1 MMYYVSFV
9 TCDATVSPNATLL
22 CTCTYVSCRFLSLQA
37 MSNEQ
42 DNNVRNAQKNKKN
55 QVNAKRQHFPIHSLQ
70 CQP

>member
-42 DNNVRNAQKNKKN
+42 DNNVRNAQEKKI
-55 QVNAKRQHFPIHSLQ
+55 K
-70 CQP
+70 